1 MMHIGKFTAIN
12 LITSKLLFNDWKVK
26 LQEIKAAVNDICTV
40 ATFEIKELLQLVDLS
55 QILNIRIFNSP
66 EKDVYLMNQ
75 DILQNIDSA
84 MRKSSTRNRSEV
96 TYVPTEYMSDLIK
109 LMGVDGIMYNSTV
122 STDST
127 DIVLFA
133 DKKLIQITSAIKNL

>member
-1 MMHIGKFTAIN
+1 MMYIGKFTAIS
-12 LITSKLLFNDWKVK
+12 LITSKLLFNNWKVK

-40 ATFEIKELLQLVDLS
+40 ATFEIKEPLQLVDLS
-55 QILNIRIFNSP
+55 QILNIGIFNSP

-96 TYVPTEYMSDLIK
+96 TYAPTEYMSDLIK
-109 LMGVDGIMYNSTV
+109 LMGGRRNYV
-122 STDST
+122 
-127 DIVLFA
+127 
-133 DKKLIQITSAIKNL
+133 

>member
-1 MMHIGKFTAIN
+1 MHIGKFTAIN

-66 EKDVYLMNQ
+66 EKHVYLMNQ

>member
-1 MMHIGKFTAIN
+1 
-12 LITSKLLFNDWKVK
+12 
-26 LQEIKAAVNDICTV
+26 
-40 ATFEIKELLQLVDLS
+40 
-55 QILNIRIFNSP
+55 
-66 EKDVYLMNQ
+66 MNQ

>member
-1 MMHIGKFTAIN
+1 M
-12 LITSKLLFNDWKVK
+12 
-26 LQEIKAAVNDICTV
+26 
-40 ATFEIKELLQLVDLS
+40 
-55 QILNIRIFNSP
+55 NIRIFNSP

>member
-1 MMHIGKFTAIN
+1 MHIGKFTAIN